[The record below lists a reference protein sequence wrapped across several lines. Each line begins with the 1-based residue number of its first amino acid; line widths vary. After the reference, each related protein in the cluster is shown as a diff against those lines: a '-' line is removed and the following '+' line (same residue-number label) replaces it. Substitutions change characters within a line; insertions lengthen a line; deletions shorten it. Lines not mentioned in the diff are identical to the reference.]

1 MQYIYLILEHRFCM
15 FKEHVDLMCDDDWSL
30 EKEWYGKRLGKAEDL
45 VPAESAPG
53 PPALSQ

>member
-1 MQYIYLILEHRFCM
+1 M